1 MLRSFR
7 HITAALGGLLIAS
20 LSTTALSAPDAGVKT
35 LPSGVQVKFLKTAE
49 GKKPAASDTVL
60 VHYEGRLTD
69 GTVFDSSYKRGKPIS
84 FPLRGVI
91 PCWTQ
96 GVAEM
101 PVGSTV
107 ELTCPS
113 ETAYGKRGAGGVI
126 PPDATLLFKVELLG
140 IN

>member
-1 MLRSFR
+1 MK
-7 HITAALGGLLIAS
+7 
-20 LSTTALSAPDAGVKT
+20 TALHALILSGAFFVGNGALAQADGSVKT
-35 LPSGVQVKFLKTAE
+35 LPSGVQVKFIKAVE

-60 VHYEGRLTD
+60 VHYEGKLQD
-69 GTVFDSSYKRGKPIS
+69 GTVFDSSYRRGKPIS

-101 PVGSTV
+101 AVGATA

-126 PPDATLLFKVELLG
+126 PPDATLIFKVELLG
-140 IN
+140 IQ

>member
-1 MLRSFR
+1 MNRFNTL
-7 HITAALGGLLIAS
+7 ALTTIALAIG
-20 LSTTALSAPDAGVKT
+20 LSTTAVHSAQPDSAIKT
-35 LPSGVQVKFLKTAE
+35 LASGVQVKFIKTAD
-49 GKKPAASDTVL
+49 GKKPVASDSVL
-60 VHYEGRLTD
+60 VHYEGKLTD

-101 PVGSTV
+101 PVGSIV

-113 ETAYGKRGAGGVI
+113 DTAYGKRGAGGVI
-126 PPDATLLFKVELLG
+126 PPDATLVFKVELLG
-140 IN
+140 IQ

>member
-1 MLRSFR
+1 MKSNRALML
-7 HITAALGGLLIAS
+7 AAGIVTLSIAGS
-20 LSTTALSAPDAGVKT
+20 VIAADPPASSKT
-35 LPSGVQVKFLKTAE
+35 LPSGVQVKFLKTAD
-49 GKKPAASDTVL
+49 GKKPVASDSVL

-126 PPDATLLFKVELLG
+126 PPDATLVFKVELLG
-140 IN
+140 IQ

>member
-1 MLRSFR
+1 MKS
-7 HITAALGGLLIAS
+7 ISIAAAVVFGIAA
-20 LSTTALSAPDAGVKT
+20 TTASVARADGSVKT
-35 LPSGVQVKFLKTAE
+35 LPSGVQVKFLKMAD
-49 GKKPAASDTVL
+49 GKKPVASDSVL
-60 VHYEGRLTD
+60 VHYEGKLQD

-91 PCWTQ
+91 PCWTL

-113 ETAYGKRGAGGVI
+113 DTAYGKRGAGGVI
-126 PPDATLLFKVELLG
+126 PPDATLVFKVELLA
-140 IN
+140 IQ

>member
-1 MLRSFR
+1 MKR
-7 HITAALGGLLIAS
+7 IATLIACAIAMS
-20 LSTTALSAPDAGVKT
+20 AQSPAISQTEATAKT
-35 LPSGVQVKFLKTAE
+35 LPSGVVVRFIKNAS
-49 GKKPAASDTVL
+49 GKKPVASDTVL
-60 VHYEGRLTD
+60 VHYEGRLLD
-69 GTVFDSSYKRGKPIS
+69 GTVFDSSYQRGKPIS

-113 ETAYGKRGAGGVI
+113 DTAYGKRGAGGVI
-126 PPDATLLFKVELLG
+126 PPDATLIFKVELLG
-140 IN
+140 IQ

>member
-1 MLRSFR
+1 MNRTGFLAACAVFAATFSFQ
-7 HITAALGGLLIAS
+7 TPVVAQPESAA
-20 LSTTALSAPDAGVKT
+20 KT
-35 LPSGVQVKFLKTAE
+35 LSSGVVVRFVKEAS
-49 GKKPAASDTVL
+49 GKKPNASDTVL
-60 VHYEGRLTD
+60 VHYEGRLLD
-69 GTVFDSSYKRGKPIS
+69 GTVFDSSYQRGKPIS

-101 PVGSTV
+101 PVGSTA

-126 PPDATLLFKVELLG
+126 PPNATLIFKVELLG
-140 IN
+140 IQ